1 MDRRR
6 FLSDGLKMPALMLAV
21 PGAAVRPGGR
31 AVHPD
36 RAPSDERFEAVS
48 ELVQEKM
55 TELGVPGVALGVV
68 KDGETLMRGFGIT
81 NVEDPTFVTPETI
94 FPLASLSKTV
104 AATAMMRLVEQG
116 RVDLD
121 APVRTYLPGFRVQD
135 EAASRAVTIRHL
147 LTHTPGWEG
156 QLGLEDRGQRSL
168 EYFAESTMAELP
180 QISAPGSVW
189 SYNNAGF
196 ALAGRVLEV
205 VTGRDIDAALRE
217 LVFAPLGLMRS
228 FTRMGDIVTYPFAQ
242 GHRPVAGGGGGS
254 GSGSQLVRPFVLGS
268 SVTAGGVA
276 MSLAD
281 VMAYARFHLGMR
293 VGSGEGALSAD
304 TLRAMRTVQFPKAPT
319 RDAIA
324 IGWHVRPVGAVTTF
338 SHGGTAGAGHRLLLG
353 LVPER
358 DLAFAVLTNHTE
370 AWRLVEPVERALLEV
385 YERAALAPNQAICHR
400 GINEAMTS
408 HASPLEVQPDP
419 RPYLGTYLRPPLA
432 AVRVSEEGGA
442 LIVGAVDGAA
452 SAATRLV
459 FYGPD
464 LAYAASG
471 SGAYVG
477 SPYEFIRTP
486 AGEVGWIRVNGRV
499 ARMDGRG

>member
-6 FLSDGLKMPALMLAV
+6 FLTDGLTVPALMLAV
-21 PGAAVRPGGR
+21 PGAADLSTGR
-31 AVHPD
+31 RTR
-36 RAPSDERFEAVS
+36 RAPREASDERFEAVS

-55 TELGVPGVALGVV
+55 TEFGVPGVALGVV

-81 NVEDPTFVTPETI
+81 NVEDPTFVTPDTI

-121 APVRTYLPGFRVQD
+121 APVRTYVSAFRVQD

-217 LVFAPLGLMRS
+217 LVFAPLGLTRA

-242 GHRPVAGGGGGS
+242 GHRPAPGGD
-254 GSGSQLVRPFVLGS
+254 GSQVVRPFVLGS

-276 MSLAD
+276 MSLTD
-281 VMAYARFHLGMR
+281 VMAYARFHLGAR
-293 VGSGEGALSAD
+293 AASGESLLSAD
-304 TLRAMRTVQFPKAPT
+304 TLRAMRTVQFAKEPT
-319 RDAIA
+319 GDGISL
-324 IGWHVRPVGAVTTF
+324 GWHVRPVGAVTTF
-338 SHGGTAGAGHRLLLG
+338 SHGGTAGAGHRLLLA

-370 AWRLVEPVERALLEV
+370 AWRLVESVERALLGV

-432 AVRVSEEGGA
+432 AVQVSEEGGA

-452 SAATRLV
+452 SAGTRLV

-477 SPYEFIRTP
+477 SPYEFIRT
-486 AGEVGWIRVNGRV
+486 AGGEVGWIRVNGRV